1 MTVKFYKNI
10 SSPEEFKKSITF
22 LSTLD
27 VALKENCSVFTPT
40 LIINLNV
47 DLLNANYVYIE
58 KFKRYYHIVGSVI
71 IDGRQEVSLRCD
83 VLASFPKTIKNST
96 FVFDRTTSKY
106 NAYLPDNDKISSKHY
121 IANLKFDSTP
131 FTTSVYVGDDPTSAY
146 LAHHLMIVINDGV
159 NLDPPSTSEG
169 GDS

>member
-1 MTVKFYKNI
+1 MTVKFYKNT
-10 SSPEEFKKSITF
+10 SSPEEFKKSITL
-22 LSTLD
+22 LSTLE
-27 VALKENCSVFTPT
+27 VVLKENCSVFTPT

-71 IDGRQEVSLRCD
+71 IDGRQEVNLRCD

-121 IANLKFDSTP
+121 IANLNFDYTP
-131 FTTSVYVGDDPTSAY
+131 FNTDLYYYDD
-146 LAHHLMIVINDGV
+146 LQVHHHVLLVINDGK
-159 NLDPPSTSEG
+159 NLDPPSPSTSEG
-169 GDS
+169 GDSQ

>member
-1 MTVKFYKNI
+1 MTVKFYKNT
-10 SSPEEFKKSITF
+10 SSPEEFKKSITL

-58 KFKRYYHIVGSVI
+58 KFKRFYHIVGSVI

-83 VLASFPKTIKNST
+83 VLASFPNTIKNST

-121 IANLKFDSTP
+121 IANLNFDYTP
-131 FTTSVYVGDDPTSAY
+131 FNTDLYWYNDVYV
-146 LAHHLMIVINDGV
+146 HHHVLIVINDGK

>member
-1 MTVKFYKNI
+1 MTVKFYKNT
-10 SSPEEFKKSITF
+10 SSPEEFKKSITL

-27 VALKENCSVFTPT
+27 VVLKENCSVFTPT

-71 IDGRQEVSLRCD
+71 IDGRQEVNLRCD

-131 FTTSVYVGDDPTSAY
+131 FTTSVYVNDDPTSAY
-146 LAHHLMIVINDGV
+146 LAHHIMIVINDGV
-159 NLDPPSTSEG
+159 NLAPPSTAEG
-169 GDS
+169 GVS